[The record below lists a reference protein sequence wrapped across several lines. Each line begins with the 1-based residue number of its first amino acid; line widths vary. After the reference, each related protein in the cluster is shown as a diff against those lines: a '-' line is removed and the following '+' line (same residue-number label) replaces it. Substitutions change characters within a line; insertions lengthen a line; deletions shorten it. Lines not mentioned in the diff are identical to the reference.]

1 MEKQYIRTVVI
12 LPFDIQYF
20 TIVLSILK
28 QCETVRT
35 VQEYGKKNSTKKV
48 RSYRFGIQLVE
59 LLSYFC
65 TIFCDFS

>member
-1 MEKQYIRTVVI
+1 M
-12 LPFDIQYF
+12 
-20 TIVLSILK
+20 K

-65 TIFCDFS
+65 TIFL